1 MRDLMLFVADFL
13 ESLGLKIFL
22 CLSLT
27 FQDSLDVGDLVLFV
41 ADYSREI

>member
-1 MRDLMLFVADFL
+1 MRDVMLFGTDIL

-27 FQDSLDVGDLVLFV
+27 FQDRLDVGDLVLFV